1 MTRNGKIARL
11 PLAIREELNRRL
23 QDGVTGKAVVAWL
36 NDHADVK
43 ALLQREFNER
53 PVTEQ
58 NLSEW
63 KQGGYQDW
71 LQQQEVR
78 ECVRTFQEG
87 LGNVTGS
94 SGTRL
99 GDDLSTPM
107 ALLLGRMTFQLIAGG
122 LDKAAQRREVFR
134 LVESLALLRRG
145 DHEAARLR
153 MAQERHQD
161 QRLRDEARWQWQGPI
176 EELVAERKLR
186 GEFER
191 KVEEP
196 LNDLMQA
203 VRQER
208 RLSELTKGLPL
219 DIANQIR
226 EYCHASPLKPA
237 PPSTT
242 ESNPIRPDPT
252 CSEAACS
259 ERGQR

>member
-11 PLAIREELNRRL
+11 PLAVREELNRRL

-43 ALLQREFNER
+43 ALLQREFNAR

-78 ECVRTFQEG
+78 EFVRTFQEG

-122 LDKAAQRREVFR
+122 LDKATQRREVFR

-153 MAQERHQD
+153 MAQEHHVD
-161 QRLRDEARWQWQGPI
+161 QRLRDEARWQWQAPI
-176 EELVAERKLR
+176 EELTAERQLL
-186 GEFER
+186 
-191 KVEEP
+191 EEP
-196 LNDLMQA
+196 LDYLLKA
-203 VRQER
+203 ISRDR
-208 RLSELTKGLPL
+208 RLRDLTKDLPPEVA
-219 DIANQIR
+219 DRIR
-226 EYCHASPLKPA
+226 EYCRSSPLVPASPSP
-237 PPSTT
+237 T
-242 ESNPIRPDPT
+242 ESDPIRPDPT
-252 CSEAACS
+252 AAEAANND
-259 ERGQR
+259 